1 MIVHAGGTSLTVA
14 IIPSAEKAAML
25 REAIAWVTSLGRDL
39 TNTRFGR
46 YLAEV
51 ERYAQDLETGTP
63 PDNSPLF
70 YAASADGHVLTHV
83 YQQLR
88 GRYEPYVAKR
98 IGRACRGSDT
108 AVDEDGANNVGRN
121 FCFELSLACWLV
133 SSGLELNCDD
143 QADIGGPIAG
153 HYLIV
158 ECKRVRSQKKVEM
171 RGREAVQRLSD
182 RLAKPDQPNM
192 VGAVAFDFT
201 PIANPDGVMLHG
213 PSLDAQKLSEIGQDL
228 VQRFARAHSRHWR
241 GWGNPDVVAVFNRV
255 HITGADTAAPQGA
268 TLHQLTFQ
276 GMHRLVNDNSP
287 HTGFLNQLNQLLSE
301 RGTALLSA
309 DRETR
314 FKLR

>member
-1 MIVHAGGTSLTVA
+1 MIARAGGTSLTVA

-25 REAIAWVTSLGRDL
+25 REAIAWVASLGRDL

-51 ERYAQDLETGTP
+51 ERYAQELADGNP

-70 YAASADGHVLTHV
+70 YAASADGHVLSNV

-88 GRYEPYVAKR
+88 GRYDHYVARR
-98 IGRACRGSDT
+98 IDRACRGSDIV
-108 AVDEDGANNVGRN
+108 VDEDGANNEGRN

-143 QADIGGPIAG
+143 QADIGGQVEG

-158 ECKRVRSQKKVEM
+158 ECKRVRSDRKVEM
-171 RGREAVQRLSD
+171 RGREAVQRLSA
-182 RLAKPDQPNM
+182 RLAKPDQANM

-201 PIANPDGVMLHG
+201 PIANPEGVMLQG
-213 PSLDAQKLSEIGQDL
+213 PNLDPQRLSKVGRNL
-228 VQRFARAHSRHWR
+228 VQRFAGAHARHWR
-241 GWGNPDVVAVFNRV
+241 AWGHPDVVAVFSRV
-255 HITGADTAAPQGA
+255 HLTGADTAAPQDA
-268 TLHQLTFQ
+268 TLQQLTFQ

-287 HTGFLNQLNQLLSE
+287 HSGFLNDLNQLFSE
-301 RGTALLSA
+301 RGADLFSA
-309 DRETR
+309 DQEAR
-314 FKLR
+314 FKL